1 MKQPQ
6 RMMAKIVSEL
16 AMTHALLN
24 CLIKEFALPEKKLRH
39 NWPEE
44 LKGLQPESCLN
55 GIRLKALPILIELSP
70 KRELFVLVD
79 RYNSLGSQR
88 YLSDVY
94 VKHKG
99 SPWAILEFEALAKFI
114 LEGCVV
120 STGSFNLELF
130 EQVLSSQQLVSDI
143 LSHQEDTQ
151 QNATFSNYIT
161 SEQSLWFGHPSHP
174 APKARMWPDVIAQQ
188 DVTPEFQASAF
199 LHCFEVPIQGLQT
212 QSNSITQSDI
222 LNAVAPQ
229 GSLQSYTQKQP
240 QSEEDYALI
249 SMHPVQAQL
258 FMQDDRVKSLLQQN
272 IIRDKGQ
279 TGFYAQPTA
288 SIRTW
293 YIDNSDYFIKGS
305 LNVRITNC
313 VRKNAWYELESAM
326 AVDHLLNQLVMSSP
340 NAFKD
345 VIIAREPATLSWS
358 PLDANEEDQRW
369 FREQTG
375 IILRENFCK
384 KQPTEAFLLA
394 ATAFARDNHLQ
405 PMIWKLLG
413 SDASNEARLAWFSR
427 YQQALLPPILNL
439 FFDHGIV
446 TEPHLQNTVFTHEKG
461 VPKQILLRD
470 FEGVKLTDD
479 LGCHYLDTHFEETIH
494 PTVKA
499 SLIYSR
505 EKGWKRIAYCLFV
518 NNLSEAILAL
528 SWDRPHLA
536 DAMWAG
542 VEETLVSVLQSLSL
556 PAPELKALLQT
567 GEIACKCNLK
577 VRLAAQADKQADYV
591 PLTAPW
597 CQEVTYA

>member
-24 CLIKEFALPEKKLRH
+24 CLIKEFSLPEKKLRH
-39 NWPEE
+39 NWPED
-44 LKGLQPESCLN
+44 LTGLQPESCLN

-94 VKHKG
+94 VKHQG
-99 SPWAILEFEALAKFI
+99 APWAILEFEALAKFV
-114 LEGCVV
+114 LEGCVA

-151 QNATFSNYIT
+151 QSAAFSNYIT

-199 LHCFEVPIQGLQT
+199 LHCFEVPVQGLQT
-212 QSNSITQSDI
+212 HSNGVKQTDI
-222 LNAVAPQ
+222 LNAIAPQ
-229 GSLQSYTQKQP
+229 GSLQASTQKQP
-240 QSEEDYALI
+240 QHEEDYVLI

-258 FMQDDRVKSLLQQN
+258 FMQDDRVKNLLQQN

-293 YIDNSDYFIKGS
+293 YIDNNDYFIKGS

-313 VRKNAWYELESAM
+313 VRKNAWYELESAL
-326 AVDHLLNQLVMSSP
+326 AVDHLLNQLVVSSP
-340 NAFKD
+340 NTFQD

-358 PLDANEEDQRW
+358 PLDANNDDQRW

-384 KQPTEAFLLA
+384 KQPTQAFLLA
-394 ATAFARDNHLQ
+394 ATAFARDDHLQ

-413 SDASNEARLAWFSR
+413 DDASNEARLKWLSR
-427 YQQALLPPILNL
+427 YQKALLPPILNL

-461 VPKQILLRD
+461 IPQHILLRD

-479 LGCHYLDTHFEETIH
+479 LGCHYLDSHFENPIH

-528 SWDRPHLA
+528 SWDRPYLA

-542 VEETLVSVLQSLSL
+542 VEETLVSVLQSLSQ

-591 PLTAPW
+591 QLTAPW